1 MTKEDR
7 NKSFLLDAFNDYIL
21 EPSDDNLD
29 LLNQMAK
36 KYRNVWIQSSSNK
49 REKEN
54 LEIANKENELT
65 LYSESDL
72 ITDNE
77 NVEGS
82 MARLLRILQD
92 NQEAKKLAD
101 LKNISHGAALEEIYK
116 NRGGWKFK
124 GEENLTGADKKRG
137 YIQNPNGVS
146 DLSKLQNL
154 AKPSSRFVVSQELQL
169 SSRTAM
175 KNKDETAEMN
185 LRESGETNK
194 YINNIAKAEKIMQ
207 RAAKRW
213 DRLDLAHDSRREI
226 NTLLTGLT
234 TQITQLKPQII
245 EYVDDDGQ
253 VMRQQKQFESITSQS
268 TNVQP
273 FLIEHFNLDIVDPV
287 TREKG
292 IISTSHRINILQPVV
307 DKKNIERKQVRR
319 WYFDKA
325 SNQGAWIKRNR
336 IMKIIRA
343 MIRETRMSD
352 DDPTEIQVSGRIGI
366 LNDHNHDD
374 PRIENTKIIKSDE
387 LSSVE
392 DKVEYFKEILIPEEI
407 IKNSQNLKFC
417 IIESSYCKDLSQ
429 LMNANFI
436 DKSPKWRD
444 VLIFN
449 EDVLTFRSLSD
460 DQISDFKT
468 FKGDW
473 YLSSQMPSFT
483 NKSFR
488 EMVTLLIEDEKLRV
502 RQMKQEGKTIPQISE
517 QTEIDLFDIENY
529 CRGLED
535 E

>member
-154 AKPSSRFVVSQELQL
+154 AKPSSRFIVSQELQL

-175 KNKDETAEMN
+175 KNKKETAEMN
-185 LRESGETNK
+185 LRESGESNK
-194 YINNIAKAEKIMQ
+194 FINNIAKAEKI
-207 RAAKRW
+207 
-213 DRLDLAHDSRREI
+213 
-226 NTLLTGLT
+226 
-234 TQITQLKPQII
+234 
-245 EYVDDDGQ
+245 
-253 VMRQQKQFESITSQS
+253 
-268 TNVQP
+268 
-273 FLIEHFNLDIVDPV
+273 
-287 TREKG
+287 
-292 IISTSHRINILQPVV
+292 
-307 DKKNIERKQVRR
+307 KK
-319 WYFDKA
+319 
-325 SNQGAWIKRNR
+325 
-336 IMKIIRA
+336 
-343 MIRETRMSD
+343 
-352 DDPTEIQVSGRIGI
+352 
-366 LNDHNHDD
+366 
-374 PRIENTKIIKSDE
+374 
-387 LSSVE
+387 
-392 DKVEYFKEILIPEEI
+392 
-407 IKNSQNLKFC
+407 
-417 IIESSYCKDLSQ
+417 
-429 LMNANFI
+429 
-436 DKSPKWRD
+436 
-444 VLIFN
+444 
-449 EDVLTFRSLSD
+449 
-460 DQISDFKT
+460 
-468 FKGDW
+468 
-473 YLSSQMPSFT
+473 
-483 NKSFR
+483 
-488 EMVTLLIEDEKLRV
+488 
-502 RQMKQEGKTIPQISE
+502 
-517 QTEIDLFDIENY
+517 
-529 CRGLED
+529 
-535 E
+535 